1 MLVVAGIE
9 TYYGQSQALFG
20 MSLQVGEGEVRQE
33 SPDADEVLEVRYL
46 SLVEVRMRTGQ
57 VGQRRHVPTP
67 LSAASAQLKPTGL
80 SDPAAAMS
88 T

>member
-1 MLVVAGIE
+1 VPQEDQRSLGITAPTAVQE
-9 TYYGQSQALFG
+9 
-20 MSLQVGEGEVRQE
+20 QVGEGEVRQE

-67 LSAASAQLKPTGL
+67 LSAASAQPKPTGL
-80 SDPAAAMS
+80 SDPAAPMS